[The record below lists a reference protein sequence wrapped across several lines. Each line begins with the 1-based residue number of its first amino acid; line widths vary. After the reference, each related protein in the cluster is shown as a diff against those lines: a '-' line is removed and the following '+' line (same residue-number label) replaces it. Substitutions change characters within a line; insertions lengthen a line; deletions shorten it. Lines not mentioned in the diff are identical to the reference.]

1 MYFKYMFNASK
12 QAVNHGLCTR
22 HQREEVMRGRASYGW
37 GVVSGGVSWRW
48 LR

>member
-12 QAVNHGLCTR
+12 QAVNNSLRTR
-22 HQREEVMRGRASYGW
+22 HQREGVMRGRASYGW
-37 GVVSGGVSWRW
+37 GALSGRVSSRW